1 MYAVQAV
8 FNSKRLDPKLS
19 DIYIFT
25 NRNDVIEYIKKLKNK
40 IEVDVSTNQT
50 PEIKKE
56 IALHWAKKGNSN
68 KEQSDALLNYIKDN
82 DYALPF
88 TFLKISQF
96 NEKGN
101 IGKLK
106 NAVLINNQIYYIKNI
121 KENIYQTVTKKVL

>member
-68 KEQSDALLNYIKDN
+68 KEQSDALLNYIEDN

-96 NEKGN
+96 NEKGS

-106 NAVLINNQIYYIKNI
+106 NAVLINNQIY
-121 KENIYQTVTKKVL
+121 IY